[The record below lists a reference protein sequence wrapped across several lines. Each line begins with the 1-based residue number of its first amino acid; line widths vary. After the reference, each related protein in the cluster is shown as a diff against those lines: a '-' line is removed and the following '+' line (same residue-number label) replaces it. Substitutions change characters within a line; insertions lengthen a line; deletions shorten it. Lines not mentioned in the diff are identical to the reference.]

1 MRDDVAFQIIND
13 ELYLDGNARQNLAT
27 FCQTWD
33 DENVHKL
40 MDLSINKNWIDKE
53 EYPQSAAIDLRCV
66 NMVAD
71 LWHAPAPKNGQAV
84 GTNTIGSSEAC
95 MLGGMAMKWRWRKR
109 MEAAGKPTDKPNLV
123 CGPVQ
128 ICWHKFAR
136 YWDVELRE
144 IPMRPGQLFMDPKRM
159 IEACDENTIGVVPTF
174 GVTYTGG
181 MAMKWRWRKRMEAAG
196 KPTDKPNLVCGPVQI
211 CWHKFARY
219 WDVELREIP
228 MRPGQLFM
236 DPKRMIEACDE
247 NTIGVVP
254 TFGVTYTGNYEFP
267 QPLHDALDKFQA
279 DTGIDI
285 DMHIDA
291 ASGGFLAPFVAPD
304 IVWDFRLPRVKS
316 ISASGHKFGLAPL
329 GCGWVIWR
337 DEEAL
342 PQELVFN
349 VDYLGGQIGTFAINF
364 SRPAGQVI
372 AQYYEFLRLG
382 REGYTKVQNASYQVA
397 AYLADEIAKLG
408 PYEFICTG
416 RPDEG
421 IPAVCFKL
429 KDGEDPG
436 YTLYDLSE
444 RLRLRGWQVPAFTLG
459 GEATDIV
466 VMRIM
471 CRRGFEMDFAE
482 LLLEDYKASLK
493 YLSDHPKLQGIAQQN

>member
-1 MRDDVAFQIIND
+1 MDQKLLTDFRSELLDSRFGAKAISTIAESKRFPLHEMRDDVAFQIIND

-109 MEAAGKPTDKPNLV
+109 MEAAGKPTN
-123 CGPVQ
+123 
-128 ICWHKFAR
+128 
-136 YWDVELRE
+136 
-144 IPMRPGQLFMDPKRM
+144 
-159 IEACDENTIGVVPTF
+159 
-174 GVTYTGG
+174 
-181 MAMKWRWRKRMEAAG
+181 
-196 KPTDKPNLVCGPVQI
+196 KPNLVCGPVQI

-337 DEEAL
+337 DEK
-342 PQELVFN
+342 
-349 VDYLGGQIGTFAINF
+349 
-364 SRPAGQVI
+364 R
-372 AQYYEFLRLG
+372 
-382 REGYTKVQNASYQVA
+382 
-397 AYLADEIAKLG
+397 
-408 PYEFICTG
+408 
-416 RPDEG
+416 
-421 IPAVCFKL
+421 
-429 KDGEDPG
+429 
-436 YTLYDLSE
+436 
-444 RLRLRGWQVPAFTLG
+444 
-459 GEATDIV
+459 
-466 VMRIM
+466 
-471 CRRGFEMDFAE
+471 CRRNWCSTLTTSAVR
-482 LLLEDYKASLK
+482 LV
-493 YLSDHPKLQGIAQQN
+493 LSPSTSPARRVR